1 MSSTINTQSN
11 KKTTCKR
18 PQNQKKSQEIN
29 QEEIHVSKKTKYMH
43 ETEQMEKP
51 EEKQASNNEPDE
63 CAQGRGILAIN
74 ENPEILIGEYISQN
88 QKILEIKRD
97 NNEVVI
103 GSKSDDYINT
113 IGLKN
118 ALKKV
123 ALYNKKQGNDLR
135 AFELCDKYTDCEY
148 MIGHNGSCS
157 HERNKKS
164 TEKEINSQNT
174 ECKACVMTGPGRRP
188 YHTCGLVNNTKSKE
202 HTGIADEL
210 QKIISLKEHLTEEQY
225 EKAIEKILK

>member
-74 ENPEILIGEYISQN
+74 ENPEILIGE
-88 QKILEIKRD
+88 
-97 NNEVVI
+97 
-103 GSKSDDYINT
+103 
-113 IGLKN
+113 
-118 ALKKV
+118 
-123 ALYNKKQGNDLR
+123 
-135 AFELCDKYTDCEY
+135 
-148 MIGHNGSCS
+148 
-157 HERNKKS
+157 
-164 TEKEINSQNT
+164 
-174 ECKACVMTGPGRRP
+174 
-188 YHTCGLVNNTKSKE
+188 
-202 HTGIADEL
+202 
-210 QKIISLKEHLTEEQY
+210 
-225 EKAIEKILK
+225 